1 MVQTAGA
8 TVARPA
14 ESKNFL
20 YASPFFNGSCLK
32 LPGSVNLLYLI
43 SHTPTYSRPFPDENG
58 STMSV
63 ECTVVDDEIEN
74 VLSFLEVEFSAL
86 EFGST

>member
-1 MVQTAGA
+1 
-8 TVARPA
+8 
-14 ESKNFL
+14 
-20 YASPFFNGSCLK
+20 
-32 LPGSVNLLYLI
+32 
-43 SHTPTYSRPFPDENG
+43 
-58 STMSV
+58 MSV